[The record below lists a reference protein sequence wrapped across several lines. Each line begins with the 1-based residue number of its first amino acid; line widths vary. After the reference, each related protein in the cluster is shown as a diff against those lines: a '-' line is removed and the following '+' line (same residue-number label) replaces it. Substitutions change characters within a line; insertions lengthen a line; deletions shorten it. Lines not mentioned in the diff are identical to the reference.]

1 MRYIKLKLL
10 IVTSVLL
17 VSCESYLD
25 LQPVSEIGENNYF
38 TTTEEIETFLV
49 GCYNSLQEPVSY
61 EWILTEFRSDNAL
74 YNPNFSSGREAT
86 QFALDVFNVTSEND
100 YVDLYYTAAYKSIG
114 ANNIILDNISVVAD
128 AELRGHIEGQ
138 AKFMRAYQYFNL
150 VRLFGPVFLTTSNIT
165 SIEADE
171 MFRSTEEI
179 VYEQIIEDL
188 DFAANNIKDELYTEA
203 DAGRVTTWAAK
214 ALLAK
219 VYLTMYDYSNAR
231 TQLEDVLANSGHN
244 LLATYSSVFDEAN
257 EMNDEIIFAV
267 RFQSNAGG
275 LGNPL
280 TTAFAPNGVEDVVV
294 TGSGDGF
301 NYPATEL
308 LETYLPSDTRKTVS
322 VYDPNDVSTH
332 AGVSELLNVNFPK
345 KYIASQDVA
354 DDSDADFIV
363 LRFADVILMYAEA
376 LNELEGFASA
386 IPYLNQT
393 RNRAGLSNANPTT
406 DHEFRLALELERR
419 LEFAF
424 ENHRWYDLVRT
435 GRVNA
440 VMSSHFVK
448 AGEYDLIAGDVFLP
462 EEIFD
467 WEELLPIP
475 QSQIDINPGFSQN
488 FGY

>member
-10 IVTSVLL
+10 IVASVFL

-38 TTTEEIETFLV
+38 KTTEEIETFLV
-49 GCYNSLQEPVSY
+49 GCYSSLQEPVSY

-114 ANNIILDNISVVAD
+114 ANNILLDHTSVVAD
-128 AELRGHIEGQ
+128 EELRAHIEGQ

-171 MFRSTEEI
+171 MVRSKEED
-179 VYEQIIEDL
+179 VYKQIIEDL
-188 DFAANNIKDELYTEA
+188 EFAADNIKDEYYTDA

-214 ALLAK
+214 TLLAK
-219 VYLTMYDYSNAR
+219 VYLTMHDYSHAR
-231 TQLEDVLANSGHN
+231 TLLEDVLANSGHY
-244 LLATYSSVFDEAN
+244 LLADYASVFDEDN
-257 EMNDEIIFAV
+257 EMNDEIIFAI
-267 RFQSNAGG
+267 RFQSNSGG

-280 TTAFAPNGVEDVVV
+280 STTFAPNGISDVVV
-294 TGSGDGF
+294 TGAGDGF
-301 NYPATEL
+301 NYPSTEL
-308 LETYLPSDTRKTVS
+308 LETYLPSDSRKTVS
-322 VYDPNDVSTH
+322 VYDPNDVATYT
-332 AGVSELLNVNFPK
+332 GISETLNVNFPK

-354 DDSDADFIV
+354 YDSNADFIV

-376 LNELEGFASA
+376 LNELEGFAVA
-386 IPYLNQT
+386 VPYLNQT

-406 DHEFRLALELERR
+406 DYEFRLALELERR

-424 ENHRWYDLVRT
+424 ENQRWYDLVRT
-435 GRVNA
+435 GRLET
-440 VMSSHFVK
+440 VMLSHFVK
-448 AGEYDLIAGDVFLP
+448 SGEYDLIAGDVILP
-462 EEIFD
+462 QEIFN

-475 QSQIDINPGFSQN
+475 QSQIDINPAFSQN